1 MCIKRQF
8 EKLKNRPK
16 QNIKKKKKN
25 AYQNNFNINQAGFET
40 KCNTKKKKKKTWF
53 LDNIPIVIIYP
64 ALFHIKMIK
73 RFLRGYSKDFFFFL
87 IIALIYCCSMP
98 QPDHLYITTGG
109 CTTCNMPN

>member
-40 KCNTKKKKKKTWF
+40 KCNTKKKQK
-53 LDNIPIVIIYP
+53 P
-64 ALFHIKMIK
+64 
-73 RFLRGYSKDFFFFL
+73 DF
-87 IIALIYCCSMP
+87 
-98 QPDHLYITTGG
+98 
-109 CTTCNMPN
+109 

>member
-40 KCNTKKKKKKTWF
+40 KCNTKKNKNLISRQHTNCHYLSSPFPYKNDQEIF
-53 LDNIPIVIIYP
+53 
-64 ALFHIKMIK
+64 K
-73 RFLRGYSKDFFFFL
+73 RVFKGLFFFFL

>member
-40 KCNTKKKKKKTWF
+40 KCNTKKNKNLISRQHTNCHYLSSPFPYKNDQEIF
-53 LDNIPIVIIYP
+53 
-64 ALFHIKMIK
+64 K
-73 RFLRGYSKDFFFFL
+73 RVFKGLFFFFFNYRFNIL
-87 IIALIYCCSMP
+87 LQHAAARSFVYYYWG
-98 QPDHLYITTGG
+98 LY
-109 CTTCNMPN
+109 NL